1 MDNDKREGEVVN
13 DRREKRDRE
22 LDNDTRER
30 EGDTTREETKWI
42 MRREKKNG

>member
-13 DRREKRDRE
+13 DIREKRDRE

-30 EGDTTREETKWI
+30 EGDTIREETKWI